1 MLQLNYT
8 SYVIQAGDWGGIVL
22 RYLAGQH
29 PANVVSALSNFFV
42 VAPNATDLERYYSNL
57 TTPDETAYI
66 AKVQTYGNNSGYRL
80 LMGETPLQV
89 VDGMT
94 DSPMGNLAFEWT
106 TMKQLSDPAYE
117 WTLEEIITWTMMYWI
132 PGPYASM
139 RHYREMA
146 LEGVFAGTGLGNV
159 YPYVEVPV
167 GLSEWPGDFWY
178 RLVSEIY
185 FSVVALWSW
194 MPCRTISSSHYHSP
208 MPFQK
213 RNVFCI
219 FSYFSKH
226 SNLFPQEYST
236 PTYIVQPLDWGQ
248 RYANVTSRV
257 VHDVGAHF
265 PAVQNTDLLVQDIRS
280 FFGNTS
286 LSNTG
291 LWLD

>member
-1 MLQLNYT
+1 MHGTPGSFMEVGALLEPLTDPPPGFPAFHVIAPSMPGYGFSPAAKIPGMDPTHAAAAMNELMLQLNYT

-42 VAPNATDLERYYSNL
+42 VEPNATDLERYYANL

-66 AKVQTYGNNSGYRL
+66 TNVQTYGNNSGYRL

-94 DSPMGNLAFEWT
+94 ESPMGNLAFEWT
-106 TMKQLSDPAYE
+106 TMKHLSDPAYE
-117 WTLEEIITWTMMYWI
+117 WTLDEIITWSMMYWI

-159 YPYVEVPV
+159 YPYVEMPV

-178 RLVSEIY
+178 RLVSGIC
-185 FSVVALWSW
+185 FHSHPIVV
-194 MPCRTISSSHYHSP
+194 M
-208 MPFQK
+208 
-213 RNVFCI
+213 
-219 FSYFSKH
+219 
-226 SNLFPQEYST
+226 
-236 PTYIVQPLDWGQ
+236 D
-248 RYANVTSRV
+248 
-257 VHDVGAHF
+257 
-265 PAVQNTDLLVQDIRS
+265 AVQNYL
-280 FFGNTS
+280 
-286 LSNTG
+286 
-291 LWLD
+291 